1 MGTNNQALIISTS
14 RLPGFD
20 QMNLDLHYLEET
32 FNRAEILFTLR
43 FYFWEGD
50 WLSLGYHQKSIP
62 ANWEKLSKEGH
73 IKIVRR
79 PSGGGAVL
87 HSGWITY
94 ALTFK
99 KNSYNRFSYETVNN
113 WLIQS
118 LSKLGLNLEKGNLK
132 KSTIKD
138 HCFGSSYICDLVDE
152 FGFKRVGSA
161 QYRKNGVFLQHGE
174 IQLNPCRELWKELFE
189 EEAPPQ
195 VKLNRSNDEI
205 INYLKNRF
213 IEGKPNLKIQ
223 NINCKYSDIKNLLK
237 N

>member
-1 MGTNNQALIISTS
+1 
-14 RLPGFD
+14 
-20 QMNLDLHYLEET
+20 MNL
-32 FNRAEILFTLR
+32 
-43 FYFWEGD
+43 
-50 WLSLGYHQKSIP
+50 
-62 ANWEKLSKEGH
+62 
-73 IKIVRR
+73 
-79 PSGGGAVL
+79 
-87 HSGWITY
+87 
-94 ALTFK
+94 
-99 KNSYNRFSYETVNN
+99 
-113 WLIQS
+113 
-118 LSKLGLNLEKGNLK
+118 
-132 KSTIKD
+132 
-138 HCFGSSYICDLVDE
+138 
-152 FGFKRVGSA
+152 GFKRVGSA